1 MRKDEMCLQIRKISQ
16 HRLHLRLLQT
26 PEQPLRTRARR
37 RAESKTVSF
46 SSKFKPFLLY
56 KWVNIRMHKTL
67 SRPQKRICQRCGWTP
82 LFCGAFLICVG
93 FRLHRSR
100 LRGSMV
106 RMECLLLFF
115 VGVSIGELCQR
126 CFRTAELERKEP
138 AFWWPFRRFAL
149 QHTLYDPFDGL
160 LHKIFPLF
168 HFASSPAFY

>member
-1 MRKDEMCLQIRKISQ
+1 MCLQIRKISQ

-82 LFCGAFLICVG
+82 LFCGVFLICAG
-93 FRLHRSR
+93 FRLRRSR

-106 RMECLLLFF
+106 HMECLLLFF

-126 CFRTAELERKEP
+126 CFRAARLIMNTYAYRR
-138 AFWWPFRRFAL
+138 PFRVFAPKR
-149 QHTLYDPFDGL
+149 TLYDPFDGL
-160 LHKIFPLF
+160 LHKVFLLF